1 MAGPNKFK
9 IDTAVIAAAGFGA
22 RLLPLTLHQSKPMM
36 PIADRPLI
44 HYIVDQI
51 AAGGI
56 RRFVVIINPKFQDIR
71 RYIDYQNKQGEWRD
85 YKFII
90 VEKKSKG
97 FADSVLAA
105 EKFVGKS
112 HFIVA
117 ACDDIID
124 AKIPPFLSLIK
135 IFRHYHRPVAILREI
150 SVKQISQYGSV
161 AKFLDDKSDSSGDSI
176 IDKVNYFQNKKIIDR
191 LSNILDSA
199 KKLGLIVSLVLALV
213 SILVTFNTIR
223 LTIYSSRDEIEVMR
237 LVGASNRFASGP
249 FIVEGAMYGFFSA
262 LIAMIIFYPIIV
274 WVDPKIASIF
284 SGVSLF
290 RYYTNNF
297 GQIFAILLGVGVL
310 ICSVSSLIAVR
321 RYLKI

>member
-150 SVKQISQYGSV
+150 SVKQISQYGVISG
-161 AKFLDDKSDSSGDSI
+161 AKLANDIWNIKDVVEKPSPKNAPSSLGAIADYVLPPTIFRYIKLMKKSMPQGKAMPAGRQEPTVIDALKFYIAGGGQLLGWVFRGHHFDGGSKIGLLQASS
-176 IDKVNYFQNKKIIDR
+176 YF
-191 LSNILDSA
+191 SA
-199 KKLGLIVSLVLALV
+199 KHP
-213 SILVTFNTIR
+213 
-223 LTIYSSRDEIEVMR
+223 EM
-237 LVGASNRFASGP
+237 GP
-249 FIVEGAMYGFFSA
+249 AF
-262 LIAMIIFYPIIV
+262 
-274 WVDPKIASIF
+274 KK
-284 SGVSLF
+284 
-290 RYYTNNF
+290 
-297 GQIFAILLGVGVL
+297 
-310 ICSVSSLIAVR
+310 
-321 RYLKI
+321 YLKSL